1 MQTKI
6 KAILG
11 FSMLLGAVSMISAA
25 FAETPAA
32 QHDDAH
38 HHAAA
43 EENFEWPGIY
53 TGFIPCADCIGV
65 KTTVALNKNGSYILM
80 TQFVGKSE
88 REFVEKGKFAFNKA
102 SNTIVLTPR
111 NGTTANSQQ
120 YLVGENSLIQLDN
133 SGNKVTGKLADRY
146 ILRNTDIT
154 SNPPS
159 HSGHH

>member
-11 FSMLLGAVSMISAA
+11 FSLLLGAVSTINPA

-32 QHDDAH
+32 E
-38 HHAAA
+38 HADTHNHAA

-65 KTTVALNKNGSYILM
+65 KTTLALNKNGSYILM

-88 REFVEKGKFAFNKA
+88 REFVEKGKFAFNKT

-111 NGTTANSQQ
+111 NSTTANSQQ
-120 YLVGENSLIQLDN
+120 YLIGENSLIQLDN
-133 SGNKVTGKLADRY
+133 SGNKVTGKLAERY
-146 ILRNTDIT
+146 ILRNSDIT